1 MAKTAK
7 RGIIRYKS
15 YLFIDKDP
23 VIDALRTSVS
33 QAHVRYTQLAED
45 SGVSSTTI
53 SNWFVGKTRRPQFC
67 TVMAVTKALG
77 KKGVAV
83 NRSGNVILVD

>member
-7 RGIIRYKS
+7 RGFIRYKS

-23 VIDALRTSVS
+23 IIDALRTNVS
-33 QAHVRYTQLAED
+33 QARVKYKTLADD

-77 KKGVAV
+77 KKGVTV